1 MIKNIIDLLN
11 IDDFIDDSYN
21 IQVAKGLYNYDSS
34 LKAIKIQKERMRILK
49 QRLKENS
56 NE

>member
-11 IDDFIDDSYN
+11 IDDFIEDSYN
-21 IQVAKGLYNYDSS
+21 IQVAKGLYNYETKVRKIYKQKKRMQI
-34 LKAIKIQKERMRILK
+34 LKKKLK
-49 QRLKENS
+49 QRG

>member
-21 IQVAKGLYNYDSS
+21 IQVAKGLYNYDSN
-34 LKAIKIQKERMRILK
+34 LKAIKIQKERIRILK